1 MYTVGDRFIIMLTRQ
16 ATFRDGVEQS
26 MQGTRQQRA

>member
-16 ATFRDGVEQS
+16 ATFRDSAEQS
-26 MQGTRQQRA
+26 TKGTRQQRA